1 MHIITASSEAEA
13 LPLAL
18 FRPGFMRATVAC
30 PCRRAWSRPSR
41 SSRTRMRS
49 RVLRSEHRA
58 WASLLLLTNKA
69 PRSTLTSVSTLAK
82 RQQRAKRRSA
92 RAHTLSIEGS
102 SSKRIGKRDGQRC
115 RSCIC
120 FLNDI
125 SEKLTGKR
133 AEMFRCGPPRFT
145 GTLYC
150 GNVSSR
156 AKKKPALSA
165 ATNEASTR
173 NYRDEHTIVLIR
185 RNGETVAL
193 FEGIL

>member
-1 MHIITASSEAEA
+1 MVHAYNNCEQRSRGSSAS
-13 LPLAL
+13 
-18 FRPGFMRATVAC
+18 TVPAWLHAC
-30 PCRRAWSRPSR
+30 HGGLSCRRAWSRPSR

-156 AKKKPALSA
+156 AKKNLHCQQQRMKPQHGTIETNTRLS
-165 ATNEASTR
+165 
-173 NYRDEHTIVLIR
+173 
-185 RNGETVAL
+185 
-193 FEGIL
+193 